1 MTKQILRKTIMTK
14 QTPESKLQDLRTT
27 LKTEAIEYYL
37 LPLLDEYGFEYVPNH
52 HKRLEWLTG
61 FTGSNAYAVIGL
73 EKAAIFTDGRYRLQ
87 IRNEV
92 SADCY
97 EIYDFSE
104 MTPQS
109 WLLKN
114 APKSHTIGFDP
125 RIMNMAEKTAYDKLC
140 LDQGFKLKALRSN
153 PIDSVWQDRPT
164 PKSFMCHE
172 HDISYAGESVRSKC
186 DRLAEKI
193 KAQKGDALFITE
205 SDTVS
210 WLLNIRAND
219 VPNTPLLLSFALI
232 TKEAK
237 VILFVEKIKMTDGLR
252 KALPDFV
259 TTHPLESIDEYLA
272 AHHQSLKRTL
282 SDKAHLSVY
291 MAELFQ
297 KNHIDWIAVPD
308 PAESLKLCKNKTE
321 IAGSELAHLWDA
333 VSVCRAWKWLEDT
346 IIAQGSEVHEYQVAQ
361 KLREIRALNSHFK
374 DNSFDTISGS
384 GPNGAIIHYRVSPDS
399 SRTLNQDS
407 MFLLDSGGQ
416 YYEGTTDI
424 TRVFTFK
431 PSAITLEMKKH
442 YTLVLKG
449 TIALSQA
456 IFPAGTFGENL
467 DTLARQALWAHGLDY
482 AHGTGHGVG
491 SYLSV
496 HEGSARIAKR
506 SSTTALQPGMILS
519 NEPGFYLDGAYG
531 IRLENLIYV
540 APHET
545 LAQFYQFKTL
555 THVPFEAA
563 LIDPALLTASDKEW
577 LKTYHAAILEKVIPH
592 CGADN
597 GLIDFIHQKTAPFVK
612 NSF

>member
-1 MTKQILRKTIMTK
+1 MST
-14 QTPESKLQDLRTT
+14 QTSESKLKALRALLRTET
-27 LKTEAIEYYL
+27 IDYYL

-52 HKRLEWLTG
+52 HKRLEWLTD

-87 IRNEV
+87 IRGEV
-92 SADCY
+92 STDCY

-104 MTPQS
+104 MTPHA
-109 WLLKN
+109 WLSKN
-114 APKSHTIGFDP
+114 APKGSIIGFDP
-125 RIMNMAEKTAYDKLC
+125 RIMNMAEKAAYEKLC
-140 LDQGFKLKALRSN
+140 LDRAFTLKALTSN
-153 PIDSVWQDRPT
+153 PIDAVWQDRPAAT
-164 PKSFMCHE
+164 SFTCHE
-172 HDISYAGESVRSKC
+172 HNIQFAGESVRSKC
-186 DRLAEKI
+186 DRLALKI
-193 KAQKGDALFITE
+193 EAQKCDALFITE

-232 TKEAK
+232 TKDAK
-237 VILFVEKIKMTDGLR
+237 VTLFVEKAKMTESLT

-259 TTHPLESIDEYLA
+259 TIQSLESIAEYLRT
-272 AHHQSLKRTL
+272 HHKAFARTL
-282 SDKAHLSVY
+282 ADKAHLSVY
-291 MAELFQ
+291 MADLFQ
-297 KNHIDWIAVPD
+297 KNQIEWIVGSD
-308 PAESLKLCKNKTE
+308 PAEILKLCKNATE
-321 IAGSELAHLWDA
+321 IKGTEMAHLWDA

-346 IIAQGSEVHEYQVAQ
+346 IIIQQNNVHEYQVVK
-361 KLREIRALNSHFK
+361 KLHEIRSLNPQFK

-399 SRTLNQDS
+399 SRPLNRDS

-431 PSAITLEMKKH
+431 PAHVTAEMKKH

-456 IFPAGTFGENL
+456 VFPAGTFGENL

-506 SSTTALQPGMILS
+506 SSTTPLQPGMILS
-519 NEPGFYLDGAYG
+519 NEPGFYLEGAYG

-540 APHET
+540 APHGT
-545 LAQFYQFKTL
+545 LPGYYHFKTL

-563 LIDPALLTASDKEW
+563 LIDASLLTPSDKDW

-597 GLIDFIHQKTAPFVK
+597 GLIDFIHQKAAPFIK
-612 NSF
+612 STF